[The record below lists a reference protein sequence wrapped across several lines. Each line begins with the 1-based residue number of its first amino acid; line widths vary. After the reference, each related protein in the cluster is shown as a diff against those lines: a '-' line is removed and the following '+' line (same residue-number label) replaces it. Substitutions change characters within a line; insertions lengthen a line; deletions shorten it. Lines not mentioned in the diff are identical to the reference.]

1 MTNATRSRTLLR
13 LRHLHDH
20 GPFAFARSVEPLQLF
35 AAGAVERLRIGREA
49 AVADVA
55 EELLEGALH
64 VGADL
69 RVLAHELRRVA
80 VVHAEDVVV
89 DEDLAVAERAG
100 ADADRRNGQP
110 LADERAELRRNAFED
125 EREAAGMLE
134 RESFVDQSPR
144 VVRVLALQLEA

>member
-20 GPFAFARSVEPLQLF
+20 GPFAFARSIEPLQLF

-55 EELLEGALH
+55 EELLERALH

-69 RVLAHELRRVA
+69 RVLAHEFRRLP
-80 VVHAEDVVV
+80 VVHAGDVV
-89 DEDLAVAERAG
+89 
-100 ADADRRNGQP
+100 ADADLP
-110 LADERAELRRNAFED
+110 VPARA
-125 EREAAGMLE
+125 
-134 RESFVDQSPR
+134 
-144 VVRVLALQLEA
+144 